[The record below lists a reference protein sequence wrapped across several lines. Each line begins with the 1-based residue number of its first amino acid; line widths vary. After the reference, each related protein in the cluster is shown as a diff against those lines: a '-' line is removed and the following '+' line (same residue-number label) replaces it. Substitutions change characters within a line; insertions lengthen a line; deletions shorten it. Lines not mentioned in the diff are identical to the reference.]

1 VKRMKPEDIKTISSE
16 AYLDEIINSGW
27 SVVGPREDPE
37 KDLGSAKKFFKRG
50 ITFFPEH
57 ILETQGFKIVPASP
71 LTRGHQLM
79 FKDKGQLIRYMKSQ
93 YTLTSSDTKIP
104 LYVFLKEDEIDL

>member
-1 VKRMKPEDIKTISSE
+1 VERIKPEEIKAISNE
-16 AYLDEIINSGW
+16 GYLDEIVNSGW
-27 SVVGPREDPE
+27 SILGPREDPE
-37 KDLGSAKKFFKRG
+37 KDLRFAKKFFKRG

-57 ILETQGFKIVPASP
+57 VLEADGFKIVPASP

-79 FKDKGQLIRYMKSQ
+79 FKDEGRLIRYTKSQ
-93 YTLTSSDTKIP
+93 YALTSHDRAIP